1 MIKIIVIEREYGCR
15 ASPIAEKLAQRL
27 GWRLFDRQLTEEI
40 ARLAKVSA
48 DMVERR
54 EERLDPLFYRL
65 AKVFWRGSYER
76 SLPVA
81 GLEAFDCD
89 RMTALMQRVVEAAAA
104 EGNCVI
110 VGRGA
115 PYFLRDRSDTLA
127 VFLFAPREYRLQ
139 RVLALTKNEKE
150 ANELVDTVDQD
161 RVAFVKHY
169 FGKDWPYRP
178 LYHAMLN
185 TALGDDITIDAILNL
200 MTALNQKA
208 TNPPTSGHPG

>member
-1 MIKIIVIEREYGCR
+1 MIRIIVIEREYGCR
-15 ASPIAEKLAQRL
+15 ASPIAEKLAQRI
-27 GWRLFDRQLTEEI
+27 GWRLFDRQLTEQI
-40 ARLAKVSA
+40 AQLARVSA
-48 DMVERR
+48 DTVERR

-65 AKVFWRGSYER
+65 AKTFWRGSYER
-76 SLPVA
+76 SLPVS

-89 RMTALMQRVVEAAAA
+89 RMMTLMQRVVEAAAA

-115 PYFLRDRSDTLA
+115 PYFLRDRADTLA
-127 VFLFAPREYRLQ
+127 VFLFAPREYRLK
-139 RVLALTKNEKE
+139 RVFELTKNETE
-150 ANELVDTVDQD
+150 ANELVDTVDQE

-200 MTALNQKA
+200 MTRLNEEKP
-208 TNPPTSGHPG
+208 NPPASVHPG

>member
-27 GWRLFDRQLTEEI
+27 GWRLFDRQLTEQI
-40 ARLAKVSA
+40 AQLARVSA
-48 DMVERR
+48 DTVERR

-65 AKVFWRGSYER
+65 AKAFWRGSYER
-76 SLPVA
+76 SLPVS

-115 PYFLRDRSDTLA
+115 PYFLRDRADTLR
-127 VFLFAPREYRLQ
+127 VFLFAPREYRLK

-150 ANELVDTVDQD
+150 ADELVDSVDQD

-185 TALGDDITIDAILNL
+185 TAVGDDITIDAIVNL
-200 MTALNQKA
+200 MTALNQKEP
-208 TNPPTSGHPG
+208 NPQTPGHSG

>member
-1 MIKIIVIEREYGCR
+1 MIKIIAIEREFGSG
-15 ASPIAEKLAQRL
+15 ASTIAEQLARRL
-27 GWRLFDRQLTEEI
+27 GWRLFDRQLTEQI
-40 ARLAKVSA
+40 AELAKVSA
-48 DMVERR
+48 DTVKRR

-76 SLPVA
+76 SLPVS

-89 RMTALMQRVVEAAAA
+89 RMTALMQRVVEAAAT

-115 PYFLRDRSDTLA
+115 PYFLRGRADALA
-127 VFLFAPREYRLQ
+127 VFLFAPREYRLK
-139 RVLALTKNEKE
+139 RALAITKNENE
-150 ANELVDTVDQD
+150 ANELVDSVDQD

-185 TALGDDITIDAILNL
+185 TALGDDITINTIVNL
-200 MTALNQKA
+200 MEALNRERG
-208 TNPPTSGHPG
+208 S